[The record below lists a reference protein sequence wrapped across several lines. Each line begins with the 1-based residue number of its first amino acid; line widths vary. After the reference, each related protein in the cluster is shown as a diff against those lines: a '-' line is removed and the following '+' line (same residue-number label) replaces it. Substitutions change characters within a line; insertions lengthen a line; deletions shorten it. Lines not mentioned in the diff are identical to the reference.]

1 MKNNIFGY
9 LFIIFVIAIMS
20 FSIYKV
26 VSSKKNEEKNNT
38 TSTVDYI
45 EKVDEITLAIADLDN
60 INPIITN
67 NKQVQNITKLI
78 FEPLVNI
85 TSDYKQEPCLA
96 KEWTS
101 SDGLTYV
108 IKLRDGVKWSDGTKF
123 TSNDVKYTI
132 DKLKDENATSVYD
145 ESVSKIKE
153 VDIIDNVT
161 IRIILSEKVP
171 KFEYYL
177 NFPIMSSSYYRDDN
191 FWNTSKNLSPV
202 TTGRFKIEEVTES
215 AIILKRNDNWWN
227 FKNQE
232 TYIKKININTY
243 SSLAEMYNAF
253 KLGNIDLIATNN
265 SSYQNYVGTI
275 GYNLNEAEGREFVF
289 IALNCQNE
297 LLSNSNIRKA
307 LRDAINK
314 DEVVTNVQGYTTSN
328 FPLST
333 NNYLIT
339 REEENYYNLGEV
351 SNILNNDNWLI
362 RNGIWQKYI
371 DYNTRRLEFNLVV
384 RVSDSNRVEI
394 AKRLRDQLLNQGI
407 VLNLIG
413 VSDEGY
419 YDYLNNKNY
428 DMILSSSNIPIAPDL
443 KTYFGD
449 NNFANYYNDEA
460 MNILNEINNITDENE
475 LKVRYQKLYDIYNRD
490 VPYIGIA
497 RSKMYVLTNYDLV
510 AEIKSNWL
518 NLFYGVQDWYKK

>member
-20 FSIYKV
+20 FSIYKAV
-26 VSSKKNEEKNNT
+26 VNKKDDENNNT
-38 TSTVDYI
+38 ISQIENI
-45 EKVDEITLAIADLDN
+45 EKIDEITLAIAKLDS
-60 INPIITN
+60 INPIISN
-67 NKQVQNITKLI
+67 NRQAQNITKLI
-78 FEPLVNI
+78 FEPLINI
-85 TSDYKQEPCLA
+85 SSEYKPEPCLA
-96 KEWTS
+96 KEWTT

-108 IKLRDGVKWSDGTKF
+108 IKLRDGVKWTDGAKF

-153 VDIIDNVT
+153 VDIIDNAT
-161 IRIILSEKVP
+161 IKIILSEKVQ

-177 NFPIMSSSYYRDDN
+177 NFPIMCSSYYGDED
-191 FWNTSKNLSPV
+191 FWNTNKNVAPV
-202 TTGRFKIEEVTES
+202 TTGRFKIDEVTEGT
-215 AIILKRNDNWWN
+215 IILKRNDTWWN
-227 FKNQE
+227 YKNQE
-232 TYIKKININTY
+232 TYIKKINVNTY

-265 SSYQNYVGTI
+265 ASYQNYVGTI
-275 GYNLNEAEGREFVF
+275 GYNLNEIEGREFIF
-289 IALNCQNE
+289 LALNNQNE
-297 LLSNSNIRKA
+297 LLSNSNIRKV

-314 DEVVTNVQGYTTSN
+314 DEIVSNVPGFVTSN
-328 FPLST
+328 FPLNT

-351 SNILNNDNWLI
+351 SNILNADNWLI
-362 RNGIWQKYI
+362 RNGVWQKYI
-371 DYNTRRLEFNLVV
+371 DYNIRRMEFNVIV
-384 RVSDSNRVEI
+384 KVSDSNRVEI
-394 AKRLRDQLLNQGI
+394 AKRLRNQLINQGI

-428 DMILSSSNIPIAPDL
+428 DMILCSANVPIAPDVN
-443 KTYFGD
+443 TYFGD
-449 NNFANYYNDEA
+449 YNFSNYNNDEA
-460 MNILNEINNITDENE
+460 KGILNEINNITEENE
-475 LKVRYQKLYDIYNRD
+475 LKSRYQRLYDIYNND

-497 RSKMYVLTNYDLV
+497 RSKIYILTNYDLV